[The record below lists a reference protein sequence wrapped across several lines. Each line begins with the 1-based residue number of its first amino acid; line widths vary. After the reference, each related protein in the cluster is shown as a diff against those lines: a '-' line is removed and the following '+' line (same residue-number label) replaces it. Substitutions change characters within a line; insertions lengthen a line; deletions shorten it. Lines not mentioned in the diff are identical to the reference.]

1 MAQVAIDGQKLK
13 QIRLTKG
20 VTAEELAA
28 KSGIA
33 EKSILEI
40 EGGGRQARE
49 KTLLAICKALDLD
62 PATVMLSAPAAPAP
76 AGGGHGGKKTA

>member
-13 QIRLTKG
+13 QLRLTKG
-20 VTAEELAA
+20 VTAEALAK

-40 EGGGRQARE
+40 EAGGRQARE

-62 PATVMLSAPAAPAP
+62 PAAVMVSAQAAPAP
-76 AGGGHGGKKTA
+76 AGGESAGKKTA

>member
-20 VTAEELAA
+20 VTAEDLAK

-40 EGGGRQARE
+40 EAGGRQARE

-62 PATVMLSAPAAPAP
+62 PAAVMVAPAAPAP
-76 AGGGHGGKKTA
+76 AGGGSAGKKTA

>member
-20 VTAEELAA
+20 VTSEDLAK

-40 EGGGRQARE
+40 EAGGRQARE

-62 PATVMLSAPAAPAP
+62 PAAVMVGASAPAP
-76 AGGGHGGKKTA
+76 AGSGDAGKKTA

>member
-20 VTAEELAA
+20 VTADELEA
-28 KSGIA
+28 KSGI
-33 EKSILEI
+33 KQKTILEI
-40 EGGGRQARE
+40 EGGVRQARE

-62 PATVMLSAPAAPAP
+62 PSTVMVSAAPAP
-76 AGGGHGGKKTA
+76 APAGSGNAGKKTA